1 MKIKEKMREYFQL
14 WAFRL
19 KFTWTSSQHFS
30 TLINA
35 STYFLFQT
43 KNINRSPWPS
53 AAFHRLAG
61 NNRARTAAGT
71 DIPWQGL
78 SACISHNKPPPIT
91 QGPLL
96 GSSCCV
102 KAASF
107 LSPLVANKRNYKPVT
122 GRTTLRKGFCNGDFV
137 FWNFSSE
144 SSSHKSQAQK
154 GSFSKSERQA

>member
-1 MKIKEKMREYFQL
+1 MWDNFQL
-14 WAFRL
+14 WSFRL
-19 KFTWTSSQHFS
+19 KFTWTPSQNFS

-53 AAFHRLAG
+53 TAFQRLAG
-61 NNRARTAAGT
+61 NNGARTAAGT

-96 GSSCCV
+96 GSSCWV

-107 LSPLVANKRNYKPVT
+107 LSPLVGNKRNYKWVT
-122 GRTTLRKGFCNGDFV
+122 GRTTLRRSFCNGDFV

-144 SSSHKSQAQK
+144 ASSYKSQAQK
-154 GSFSKSERQA
+154 RSFSKSERQA